1 MNNKLR
7 ILLAKFSKA
16 FPITFIAV
24 IVAFSIIQAPASGRT
39 GDERSKSDE
48 TRPLRFKNVIER
60 LSPSF
65 EIEGFSFMPGVG
77 FIDFD
82 NDGFLDVYAVNGKGN
97 PSGLFRSNQDGSF
110 TNVAARARVT
120 NLGQGTGV
128 AVGDLNNDG
137 FDDMYVANGST
148 IGDGVDSNDGPDR
161 LYINNRNGT
170 FREIAVAAGIR
181 EDGFNTSVA
190 FFDYNKDGLLDIVVG
205 RWVDFDFNPASAG
218 RDVVP
223 GAPSRLY
230 RNNGNLTF
238 TDVSARARIGNP
250 RYNTWA
256 IACFDYDNDDDV
268 DVLLAYERG
277 PIDVYRNNDN
287 GTFTRVTERSGD
299 VNAYGAWMGLAVGD
313 YDNDGNFDIYSS
325 NISDLRMTRD
335 ASIPPL
341 VVPPPSTWDNPRPTL
356 FRNNGDGTFTETSRA
371 STNSQFQQFSWGCA
385 FADFDNDGWQDIT
398 IAMNLAPV
406 GVVGLEKEGAGPGRL
421 LLNNRDGLFTDL
433 THAAGITNL
442 GPDGNYLDGRGLA
455 IADFNKDGAMDIFLQ
470 NVPQFEEQF
479 PFGKTLIPGKG
490 KPKFFKNQG
499 TGNNWI
505 ELKLVGTGRSNLN
518 AVGAKIV
525 LTTRR
530 NKQYRTIFGGGSI
543 YGASSRIVHFGL
555 GDEKRGDIEI
565 LWPDGRRQQIHNAS
579 ANRIWTVVEGHN
591 PSVEDLRFEDRDDK
605 RSEDRDERRI
615 ADDDNR

>member
-1 MNNKLR
+1 MNSKLR
-7 ILLAKFSKA
+7 IPRAILWKV
-16 FPITFIAV
+16 FPIAFITS
-24 IVAFSIIQAPASGRT
+24 IVAISIVHSPYNSRSAQAHFDSGR
-39 GDERSKSDE
+39 
-48 TRPLRFKNVIER
+48 TRPLRFKNIIDK

-65 EIEGFSFMPGVG
+65 EIQGFSFMPGVG

-97 PSGLFRSNQDGSF
+97 PSGLFRNNQGGSF
-110 TNVAARARVT
+110 TDMAAQAGVA

-148 IGDGVDSNDGPDR
+148 VGDGIDSNDGPDR
-161 LYINNRNGT
+161 LYINNQYGGFN
-170 FREIAVAAGIR
+170 EIAVAAGIR

-190 FFDYNKDGLLDIVVG
+190 FFDYNKDSLLDIVVG
-205 RWVDFDFNPASAG
+205 RWIDFDFNPVDAG

-238 TDVSARARIGNP
+238 TDVSAQARIGNP

-256 IACFDYDNDDDV
+256 VGCFDYDNDDDV

-277 PIDVYRNNDN
+277 PIDVYRNNDD
-287 GTFTRVTERSGD
+287 GTFTRVTAEAGD

-313 YDNDGNFDIYSS
+313 IDNDGNFDIYSS

-335 ASIPPL
+335 ASITPL
-341 VVPPPSTWDNPRPTL
+341 VVPPPSTWDNPRPSL
-356 FRNNGDGTFTETSRA
+356 FRNNGDGTFTEADRA
-371 STNSQFQQFSWGCA
+371 ATNSQFQQFSWGCA
-385 FADFDNDGWQDIT
+385 FADYDNDGWQDIT

-406 GVVGLEKEGAGPGRL
+406 GVIGREKEGAGPGRL
-421 LLNNRDGLFTDL
+421 LINNKDGTFTDM
-433 THAAGITNL
+433 THVTGVTNHGL
-442 GPDGNYLDGRGLA
+442 DSQYLDGRGLA
-455 IADFNKDGAMDIFLQ
+455 VADFNKDGNMDIFLQ
-470 NVPQFEEQF
+470 NVPQFEEPF

-490 KPKFFKNQG
+490 KPKFFENQG

-505 ELKLVGTGRSNLN
+505 QLKLVGTGRSNLN
-518 AVGAKIV
+518 AIGAKIV

-530 NKQYRTIFGGGSI
+530 NNKQYRTIFGGGSI

-555 GDEKRGDIEI
+555 GDDRKGDIEI
-565 LWPDGRRQQIHNAS
+565 TWPDGRRQQIRNLA
-579 ANRIWTVVEGHN
+579 ANRIWTIVEGRGRCD
-591 PSVEDLRFEDRDDK
+591 SDR
-605 RSEDRDERRI
+605 
-615 ADDDNR
+615 